1 MGASHS
7 VSLSSTLD
15 PLPSTLQRGLP
26 VVAFFGLLS
35 LASSGFLFL
44 FLTVRLVGWWRKG
57 QLRQGANQFFILIY
71 NLLLADIQ
79 QATAF
84 ALSTVWVAKNK
95 IEVGTT
101 TCWAN
106 GWFVSVGDL
115 ASGVFIFSIALHT
128 FVAVVKGR
136 TVSDRTFYL
145 WLLGCWA
152 FVYAMAI
159 VTVGRHT
166 DVYVRAGAWCWVDQ
180 RFENDRLWL
189 HYVWIFIAM
198 FGTVVIYALIYLSI
212 YSRLTISSA
221 ENRSELTST
230 KRAAKWMIIYP
241 IVYIVCTLPLAGGR
255 MAAMTGIQVPYWY
268 YCLAGAAITSCGWL
282 DVLLYALTRRVLIF
296 SKEPPPITE
305 YGLNTFGWWHGS
317 TFYGTTTT
325 IEGPLSHGNFAS
337 RHRGSKLSS
346 SALRPLRKR
355 NSDEDYFAAPPEG
368 VITAKTTV
376 EVTSGPVHGYAR
388 YAGSEASV
396 MELEDKGATSPSM
409 MTK

>member
-15 PLPSTLQRGLP
+15 PLPSTLQRGLLA
-26 VVAFFGLLS
+26 VAFFGLLS
-35 LASSGFLFL
+35 LASSSFLFF
-44 FLTVRLVGWWRKG
+44 FLTSRLIGWWRKG
-57 QLRQGANQFFILIY
+57 QLRGGANQFFILIY

-84 ALSTVWVAKNK
+84 ALTTVWVARNK
-95 IEVGTT
+95 IEVGTR

-128 FVAVVKGR
+128 FFTVVKGR
-136 TVSDRTFYL
+136 TISDKAFYL
-145 WLLGCWA
+145 WLAGCWA
-152 FVYAMAI
+152 FVYIMAI
-159 VTVGRHT
+159 ITVSLHSN
-166 DVYVRAGAWCWVDQ
+166 VYVRAGAWCWVDQ
-180 RFENDRLWL
+180 RFEKERLWL
-189 HYVWIFIAM
+189 HYIWIFVAM

-212 YSRLTISSA
+212 NSRLTTSSA
-221 ENRSELTST
+221 EIRAEIAST

-241 IVYIVCTLPLAGGR
+241 IVYIICTLPLAGGR
-255 MAAMTGIQVPYWY
+255 MATMTGIQVPYAY

-296 SKEPPPITE
+296 SKEPPPKTG

-325 IEGPLSHGNFAS
+325 VEGPLSHSKQFSRRHGGSRMRAS
-337 RHRGSKLSS
+337 VS
-346 SALRPLRKR
+346 RPLRKR
-355 NSDEDYFAAPPEG
+355 NSDEDYFASPSQG
-368 VITAKTTV
+368 VITTKTTV
-376 EVTSGPVHGYAR
+376 EVTSGPVHGYAD
-388 YAGSEASV
+388 SETSV
-396 MELEDKGATSPSM
+396 LEMEDKSAISASLSG
-409 MTK
+409 